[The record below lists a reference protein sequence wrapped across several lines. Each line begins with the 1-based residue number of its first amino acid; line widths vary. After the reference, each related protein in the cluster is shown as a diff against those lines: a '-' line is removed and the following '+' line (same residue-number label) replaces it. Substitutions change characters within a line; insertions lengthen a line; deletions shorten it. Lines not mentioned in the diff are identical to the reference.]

1 MEGGKDMMQEA
12 ALKYR
17 IKILNLLYEELRL
30 TTNIEEQQDIEE
42 LIYEN
47 LAKLEETLKNS

>member
-1 MEGGKDMMQEA
+1 MPEVT
-12 ALKYR
+12 LKYR

-30 TTNIEEQQDIEE
+30 INDDVEYNEIKN

-47 LAKLEETLKNS
+47 LVKLDEEFKIFRGE